1 MSRARTS
8 NLAASV
14 AERLRQRSRLT
25 GEDFQVLLTR
35 YGLERLMYR
44 LGRSEEADRFV
55 VKGALMFL
63 VWHDASFRVTRDLDL
78 LAIRQPTPDQLLDL
92 FRSLCRMAVE
102 DDGVT
107 YDETSVTVEEIRED
121 QQYGGLRVTM
131 RGQLGNIRL
140 PIQVDVG
147 FGDAVTPAPKQEPFP
162 VLLDFP
168 PPVLRLYPKE
178 TVVAEKTEAMV
189 QLGLV
194 NSRMKDYYD
203 IWVLMQGFAFDG
215 ELLKDAFVATFA
227 RRKTPLPSDVPP
239 GLSDAFAGDRQ
250 KQIQWTAFLRRT
262 YAKMPGET
270 DLQTVVGLLRG
281 FLMPLLLAARQSQS
295 FSQKWSKGGPWQP

>member
-8 NLAASV
+8 NLSASV
-14 AERLRQRSRLT
+14 ADRLRQRSKLI
-25 GEDFQVLLTR
+25 GEDLQVLLTR

-44 LGRSEEADRFV
+44 LGRSEDADCFV

-63 VWHDASFRVTRDLDL
+63 VWHNASFRVTRDLDL
-78 LAIRQPTPDQLLDL
+78 LATRQPTPDQLLKL
-92 FRSLCRMAVE
+92 FRSLCRLAVE

-107 YDETSVTVEEIRED
+107 YDEVSVTVEEIRED
-121 QQYGGLRVTM
+121 QQYGGLRVIM
-131 RGQLGNIRL
+131 RGRLGNIRL

-147 FGDAVTPAPKQEPFP
+147 FGDVVTPAAQKELFP

-215 ELLKDAFVATFA
+215 ELLKDAIVATFA
-227 RRKTPLPSDVPP
+227 RRKTTLPSDVPP
-239 GLSDAFAGDRQ
+239 GLSEAFSGDRQ
-250 KQIQWTAFLRRT
+250 KQIQWNAFTRRT
-262 YAKMPGET
+262 YAKMPDET
-270 DLQTVVGLLRG
+270 DLKTVVGLLRG
-281 FLMPLLLAARQSQS
+281 FLMPLLLAAGQARS
-295 FSQKWSKGGPWQP
+295 FPQKWPKGGPWQP